1 MCVASPSCSTRAR
14 RRHRSLAVLLHSY
27 TSSSSQSRPPPAIVA
42 EPPLPEVRRSS
53 PPDPATQVSSPADPV
68 ARRELSPPSSSISS
82 PPCQAQTLSLAPLH
96 VRNEVKEEV
105 VAQADM
111 AEPSIEFCPCC
122 YGCMQ
127 DSVDVLTVKDG
138 CNSARFKWDPYEG

>member
-111 AEPSIEFCPCC
+111 
-122 YGCMQ
+122 YGKKSSMHYGKEACWDQ
-127 DSVDVLTVKDG
+127 SDI
-138 CNSARFKWDPYEG
+138 SAVSSDKHNVFAFWDPYEG